1 MFSKFYFSSFK
12 TVDNFFLH
20 NQRIHAWGKDL
31 KEAFEQCAMGVFGY
45 ITDLKTV
52 SIEKY
57 ADVEA
62 SGGDDEC
69 SMLFRFLDDVLFLFN
84 AEPFLIPKVN

>member
-1 MFSKFYFSSFK
+1 
-12 TVDNFFLH
+12 
-20 NQRIHAWGKDL
+20 
-31 KEAFEQCAMGVFGY
+31 MGVFGY

-57 ADVEA
+57 ADVEVT
-62 SGGDDEC
+62 GGDDES

-84 AEPFLIPKVN
+84 AEPFLIPKVSLNSITHTVQFSFFLQRKSKYWK

>member
-1 MFSKFYFSSFK
+1 MNAINYCFSTF
-12 TVDNFFLH
+12 TP
-20 NQRIHAWGKDL
+20 RIHAWGKDL

-45 ITDLKTV
+45 ITDLKMV

-57 ADVEA
+57 ADVEV
-62 SGGDDEC
+62 SGGDDEK

-84 AEPFLIPKVN
+84 AEPFLIPKVSVLIDYLL